1 MRAFLLV
8 VLFYVVHALAPPF
21 PPHADKS
28 VTEAATFLTAK
39 MPEVSPQQR
48 LKRNIFG
55 NIFRTDA
62 AAKFIK
68 GRLTASPAQSVKRR
82 KPKRRIRRVVH
93 RKPPTVWKYPDKI
106 EVFSYAEFWAMER
119 AKMKRRAAWC
129 VGRAIR

>member
-68 GRLTASPAQSVKRR
+68 LGISASPRGSQNGNRRRRQRRVRRVVYR
-82 KPKRRIRRVVH
+82 KPKTVYVLPDVVQPMSRAEGERVLRWSGWVS
-93 RKPPTVWKYPDKI
+93 W
-106 EVFSYAEFWAMER
+106 F
-119 AKMKRRAAWC
+119 
-129 VGRAIR
+129 